1 MIEIKFVRQNFAAV
15 QQALQ
20 TRGGTIDWDA
30 FSRADAQRV
39 SVLGEIE
46 QLRHRRN
53 VVSEQIAVLKKEKRD
68 AEAMMAKMRSV
79 GDRIKRLETD
89 LSVPGRPA
97 EIGRYFSERFQ
108 AEPGQIRC
116 YGPEQWTAP
125 VASGSAVPRAMVVCP
140 CSTATLSAVATG
152 ASRSLIERAADVVL
166 KERRKLI
173 LVVRE
178 TPFSEVHLE
187 NMLRLARLGAVIM
200 PANPAFY
207 HRPRSLDDLIDFMV
221 ARILDHLDIAH
232 DLMPRWGVPPT
243 ATEGEE

>member
-1 MIEIKFVRQNFAAV
+1 MAAPDLALALTGASGV
-15 QQALQ
+15 QYGIRLLECLVAAKVPVHLML
-20 TRGGTIDWDA
+20 
-30 FSRADAQRV
+30 SRPAQV
-39 SVLGEIE
+39 VLG
-46 QLRHRRN
+46 
-53 VVSEQIAVLKKEKRD
+53 
-68 AEAMMAKMRSV
+68 
-79 GDRIKRLETD
+79 LETD

-97 EIGRYFSERFQ
+97 EIARFFSERFHG
-108 AEPGQIRC
+108 EPGQIRC

-166 KERRKLI
+166 KERRKLL

-187 NMLRLARLGAVIM
+187 NMLRLARMGVVIM

-207 HRPRSLDDLIDFMV
+207 HRPRTLDDLIDFMV
-221 ARILDHLDIAH
+221 ARVLDHLEIAH
-232 DLMPRWGVPPT
+232 DLMPRWGEPLTPV
-243 ATEGEE
+243 AGED